1 MKNSDEKKVFVY
13 IVSDGTGET
22 AAIMTRA
29 ALVHYNDYDFHIIRN
44 KNIRTEQQV
53 DTVISE
59 AFKKNGFIVHT
70 IVTPPLRHYMEE
82 RASEKNLYQID
93 LLGPLLTQ
101 MDDFLGI
108 SFQGQRREA
117 GRLRTVDE
125 SYFKRVEAIEYT
137 VRHDDGKISSDLDQ
151 ADIILVGIS
160 RTSKTPLS
168 LFLGYKGWKVANVP
182 LVPGVP
188 LPDSLRHIDQRRVV
202 GLTIDPT
209 SLQRIRANR
218 LEKFGQDPGGH
229 YARIDNI
236 YEELEYAKEVFKKNK
251 RWPVFNVTDRALE
264 ETASEITRIVCQRL
278 GIKNKSYV
286 F

>member
-1 MKNSDEKKVFVY
+1 MSDAQKVYVY

-29 ALVHYNDYDFHIIRN
+29 ALVHYNDVDFHIVRN
-44 KNIRTEQQV
+44 KNIRTEEQA
-53 DTVISE
+53 DTVIEE
-59 AFKKNGFIVHT
+59 AFKKRAFIVHT
-70 IVTPPLRHYMEE
+70 IVTPPLRHYIEKK
-82 RASEKNLYQID
+82 ASEKDLFQID
-93 LLGPLLTQ
+93 LLGPLLMQ

-108 SFQGQRREA
+108 SPHGERRVA

-137 VRHDDGKISSDLDQ
+137 VRHDDGKISNDLDQ

-182 LVPGVP
+182 LVPDVP
-188 LPDSLRHIDQRRVV
+188 IPKQLEEIDQRRIV
-202 GLTIDPT
+202 GLTIDPA

-218 LEKFGQDPGGH
+218 LEKFGQDPGGN
-229 YARIDNI
+229 YARIDKI
-236 YEELEYAKEVFKKNK
+236 YEEQEYAKKIFKKNK

-278 GIKNKSYV
+278 GIKNKNYV